1 MLACGGPGPQLFR
14 PGGSGSD
21 DAADGLRTPAVCGR
35 FAFTERFGSPPVQ
48 LEVALGPA
56 IERDYP
62 ANLAELTCSVF
73 DLEDRQQPV
82 LFADS
87 RKQLNQPPHVRAIVV
102 ELLLEHPGLVS
113 RVSPHRC
120 SGHRYHL
127 DGHPHPL
134 AGLTRRYRLASA
146 GTGISAVS
154 GLAVATASTLGR
166 IDQIGTVS
174 GAVQGSALEGAGAG
188 ASSTRTVARHGHDFW
203 AVTTTCSLR
212 TTRGRVWDD
221 RRGHPADCGD
231 PVGRFGRRL
240 WRPRGRGK
248 VRGWDGH
255 PADGCQTA
263 EPL

>member
-1 MLACGGPGPQLFR
+1 MLACGGPAPQLFR

-56 IERDYP
+56 IERDHP

-82 LFADS
+82 LLADG

-120 SGHRYHL
+120 SRHRYHL
-127 DGHPHPL
+127 DGHAHPL
-134 AGLTRRYRLASA
+134 AGLPRRYRLASA
-146 GTGISAVS
+146 GAGISAVRS
-154 GLAVATASTLGR
+154 LAIAMASTLGH

-174 GAVQGSALEGAGAG
+174 GVVQGFFPRAGRYRRLINKNGCSARERLLAVATHRVPGAGAG
-188 ASSTRTVARHGHDFW
+188 DGRGTIGAATRQIVEILWEG
-203 AVTTTCSLR
+203 S
-212 TTRGRVWDD
+212 G
-221 RRGHPADCGD
+221 GPCGD
-231 PVGRFGRRL
+231 QGS
-240 WRPRGRGK
+240 
-248 VRGWDGH
+248 
-255 PADGCQTA
+255 
-263 EPL
+263 E